1 MTSES
6 QAAEGV
12 HASAA
17 PELPLLQG
25 ITKTAALSSA
35 EGSSLGLPAGFTATP
50 EVQPLRSEAKSGYTS
65 TSTQAPNIPD
75 FDGAQKAQAW
85 VAARPAIDA
94 AASRADVDDSVL
106 LDDESDDD
114 S

>member
-25 ITKTAALSSA
+25 ITQTAALSSA

-65 TSTQAPNIPD
+65 TSTKHSMSLPVTPITRKID
-75 FDGAQKAQAW
+75 FLRFD
-85 VAARPAIDA
+85 VA
-94 AASRADVDDSVL
+94 VL
-106 LDDESDDD
+106 
-114 S
+114 